1 MDISVNKKLAIIK
14 TGGTY
19 NFIKNSLGDFDKMII
34 NKLSLPEESI
44 KIYSI
49 YEDEFLPKFDEICGV
64 IITGSHSMVTDLEPW
79 SIRLESWLRKISEF
93 NIPVLGI
100 CYGHQVIA
108 RAFGGDVNYHAD
120 GHEIGSA
127 KIFMT
132 QAGEQD
138 PLMGIL
144 PSQFDAYVAHSQ
156 SVIKLPKGATLLAGN
171 NFEKTQAFVIKNSI
185 WGVQFHPEFTS
196 YIINAYIDTSSAKL
210 IKEGFNIE
218 ALKAAVIEKENDFGT
233 KLLRRFVELIETQY
247 V

>member
-1 MDISVNKKLAIIK
+1 MDISENKKLVIIK

-19 NFIKNSLGDFDKMII
+19 NFIKKSFGDFDQMII
-34 NKLSLPEESI
+34 KKLSMPEESI
-44 KIYSI
+44 KICSI
-49 YEDEFLPKFDEICGV
+49 HEDEFLPKVDEICGV

-108 RAFGGDVNYHAD
+108 RAFGGVVNYHPD
-120 GHEIGSA
+120 GREVGTA
-127 KIFMT
+127 KVFMT

-138 PLMGIL
+138 LLMGIL

-156 SVIKLPKGATLLAGN
+156 SVIKLPEGATLLAGN
-171 NFEKTQAFVIKNSI
+171 NFEKTHAFVIKDSI
-185 WGVQFHPEFTS
+185 WGVQFHPEFTAN
-196 YIINAYIDTSSAKL
+196 ITNAYIDTSSAKL
-210 IKEGFNIE
+210 INEGFNVE

-233 KLLRRFVELIETQY
+233 RLLRRFVELI
-247 V
+247 